1 MCHCPQDALCPA
13 KVVRRAAHACGRHC
27 QLLEV
32 DVDHFNVYSGMAFLN
47 VTDETV
53 NFMLRHA
60 V

>member
-1 MCHCPQDALCPA
+1 MLCPA

-32 DVDHFNVYSGMAFLN
+32 DADHFNVYSGMAFLN